1 MTACQKVKTT
11 GLLNSPAAPL
21 ANPEPFLSRVLFF
34 PPSFPPPAICFA
46 STRQRCPASRRGPAF
61 MRCVKTFSF
70 RGLSKMSPRVLTF
83 TFQVGLY
90 TNKSGVRK
98 ITLISS
104 SATQFLF
111 QGFATFLRPRVLS
124 GNKGR
129 GPCAATA
136 SAYGRTIPANTTK
149 PARRLLSA
157 RSREPVRAQTT

>member
-61 MRCVKTFSF
+61 MKTFSF

-129 GPCAATA
+129 GLALLQPQFTA
-136 SAYGRTIPANTTK
+136 EPFRRTPPNQQGGSFPREAES
-149 PARRLLSA
+149 LLE
-157 RSREPVRAQTT
+157 RKRPDW